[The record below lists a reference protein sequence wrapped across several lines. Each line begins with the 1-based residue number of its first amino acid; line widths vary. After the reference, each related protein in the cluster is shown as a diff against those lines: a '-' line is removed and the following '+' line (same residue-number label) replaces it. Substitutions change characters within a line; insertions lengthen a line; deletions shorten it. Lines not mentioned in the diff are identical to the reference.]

1 MRNNMSDMLHTP
13 LTLPLEW
20 RVSAQPVPYDEAVET
35 MKERAAAIRDGT
47 AGELIWLLEHE
58 PIYTAGTSA
67 KAEDLLNPGTAMIRE
82 TGRGGEWTYH
92 GPGQRIVYI
101 LLDVAARGHDLR
113 RFVHQVEAWSIAA
126 LAKLDITATR
136 RQGYPGVWVEPQ
148 NSATSDKITAI
159 GIRLSKWVSWHGMAI
174 NRAPDL
180 QAFAGIVP
188 CGIHDGGVTS
198 IKALGKDTDPARLDL
213 ALKQSFNIVFGE
225 ADQG

>member
-13 LTLPLEW
+13 LPLPLEW

-126 LAKLDITATR
+126 LAKLDIKATR

-180 QAFAGIVP
+180 EAFAGIVP

>member
-13 LTLPLEW
+13 LPLPLEW
-20 RVSAQPVPYDEAVET
+20 RVSAQPVPYDEAIET

-180 QAFAGIVP
+180 EAFAGIVP

>member
-1 MRNNMSDMLHTP
+1 MHNHQDKDFNTP
-13 LTLPLEW
+13 LPLPLEW
-20 RVSAQPVPYDEAVET
+20 RVSDQPVDYDEATRV
-35 MKERAAAIRDGT
+35 MRERAEAIRAGT

-58 PIYTAGTSA
+58 PVYTAGTSA
-67 KAEDLLNPGTAMIRE
+67 KAGDLLNPGDALIRE

-113 RFVHQVEAWSIAA
+113 RFVHQIEAWSIAA
-126 LAKLDITATR
+126 LARLDITATR
-136 RQGYPGVWVEPQ
+136 RDGYPGVWVERQDSP
-148 NSATSDKITAI
+148 SKDKITAI

-180 QAFAGIVP
+180 EAFAGIVP

-198 IKALGKDTDPARLDL
+198 IKALGKDSDPARLDN
-213 ALKQSFNIVFGE
+213 ALRDTFDLVFG
-225 ADQG
+225 ADYQG

>member
-13 LTLPLEW
+13 LPLPLEW

-180 QAFAGIVP
+180 EAFAGIVP